1 MTEHGIFHWN
11 ELNTRDVEKAKAFYE
26 KAIGWTFDGMPM
38 QNGTYW
44 VAKVG
49 DKMVG
54 GIFDTNDGLRN
65 GNSRALA
72 LLSCRST
79 MSTSA
84 ARSRR
89 RQAPRSS
96 ASRSTYRGPVVSQS
110 LRNPAEPLSA

>member
-54 GIFDTNDGLRN
+54 GIFDTKTLGI

-72 LLSCRST
+72 LLFVG
-79 MSTSA
+79 
-84 ARSRR
+84 RR
-89 RQAPRSS
+89 CRQALRDREEGRRHDRARAVRRAGDRS
-96 ASRSTYRGPVVSQS
+96 YR
-110 LRNPAEPLSA
+110 NH